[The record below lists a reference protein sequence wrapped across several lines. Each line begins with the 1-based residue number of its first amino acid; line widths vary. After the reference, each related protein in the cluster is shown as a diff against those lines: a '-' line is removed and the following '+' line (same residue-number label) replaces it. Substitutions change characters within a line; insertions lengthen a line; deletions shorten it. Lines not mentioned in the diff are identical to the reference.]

1 MIQDI
6 KVPSLGESVTEATL
20 TKWYKKVGDYVKVDE
35 ILAELETDKVTLEVP
50 SPCSGTLKKISIE
63 SGKTVEI
70 GWILGQIEV
79 GEQKSTP
86 SDKSVNEIVQ
96 TAKDDKKA
104 ESKSQ
109 DQQVSKASDKSG
121 IPSPSATKVIEE
133 HNLKSEDIKGTGKDN
148 RITKNDAMLA
158 ANTLNTKV
166 VSTGTVKEIQSSE
179 ENRVPMSKLRQTIA
193 RRLKDSQN
201 TAAILTTFNEVDM
214 NNVMTLRSKYQE
226 DFHKKYGI
234 KLGFMSFFVK
244 AVTMALAEM
253 PIVNASIDGDDI
265 VYKSSYNIGVAVGTP
280 SGLVVPVLRNADKM
294 SLVEI
299 EESIAALAKKA
310 RDNKLSVDEMT
321 GGTFS
326 ITNGGIYGSLLSTPI
341 INPPQSAIL
350 GMHNIVQRPVVVNN
364 EIVIRPMMYLAL
376 SYDHRLIDGSG
387 AVTFLV
393 KVKNYV
399 EAPERML
406 INV

>member
-234 KLGFMSFFVK
+234 KLGFMSF
-244 AVTMALAEM
+244 
-253 PIVNASIDGDDI
+253 
-265 VYKSSYNIGVAVGTP
+265 SSP
-280 SGLVVPVLRNADKM
+280 
-294 SLVEI
+294 
-299 EESIAALAKKA
+299 
-310 RDNKLSVDEMT
+310 
-321 GGTFS
+321 
-326 ITNGGIYGSLLSTPI
+326 
-341 INPPQSAIL
+341 
-350 GMHNIVQRPVVVNN
+350 
-364 EIVIRPMMYLAL
+364 
-376 SYDHRLIDGSG
+376 
-387 AVTFLV
+387 
-393 KVKNYV
+393 
-399 EAPERML
+399 
-406 INV
+406 